1 MLHASV
7 IMFSLRVW
15 GVGSHVSLWLPGK
28 QVPLAESAVQTC
40 LGYNLVFLADA
51 FLPFLTF
58 TYTLFSH
65 ISLQPFQD
73 LGKAI
78 RKVLKSFL
86 ILWNGSGFRAKLF
99 LHLFLLKIWKE
110 HSLDFL
116 SFSFSFFFCIFFS
129 ICVHR
134 KKKAGFWN
142 PECQILSQV
151 LYACGLTGLE
161 LPCWLRSE
169 IHPIHEYCLWKQL
182 RHKRKAREK
191 ERRKKR
197 TSLPPLFFSHIL
209 CVKAVYFLL
218 SYK

>member
-15 GVGSHVSLWLPGK
+15 GVGSHVSLRLPGK

-116 SFSFSFFFCIFFS
+116 SFSFSFFFSVSFFLS
-129 ICVHR
+129 VFIE
-134 KKKAGFWN
+134 KKKSRFLKPRMSN
-142 PECQILSQV
+142 PIPSAVCLWFNWPGATMLVEIRDSPHTRILS
-151 LYACGLTGLE
+151 LKTAET
-161 LPCWLRSE
+161 
-169 IHPIHEYCLWKQL
+169 
-182 RHKRKAREK
+182 
-191 ERRKKR
+191 
-197 TSLPPLFFSHIL
+197 
-209 CVKAVYFLL
+209 
-218 SYK
+218 